1 VEGVAEVVRRRGTR
15 SLLWLNRERTHD
27 EMLALR
33 FTALVALSVVCLL
46 VAVWILLAA

>member
-1 VEGVAEVVRRRGTR
+1 VAEAVRRRGPKALAWINRNRTR
-15 SLLWLNRERTHD
+15 D

-46 VAVWILLAA
+46 VAIWILAV